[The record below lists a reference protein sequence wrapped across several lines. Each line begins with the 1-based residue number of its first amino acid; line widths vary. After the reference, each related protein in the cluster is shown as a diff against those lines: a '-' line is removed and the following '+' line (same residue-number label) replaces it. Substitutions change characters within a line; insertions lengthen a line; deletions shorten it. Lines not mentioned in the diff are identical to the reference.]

1 MLILNAD
8 DWGRNVETTD
18 KTLDCVKCGA
28 VSAVSAM
35 VFMEDSERAAAI
47 ARERK
52 IEAGLHLNFT
62 TAFTVANCPAQVLE
76 RQRHLASYLLRSRI
90 SQAVFHP
97 GLIRSFD
104 YVVRAQI
111 DEYRRLYGADPQ
123 RLDGHHHM
131 HLCENVLLQGLLP
144 AGTLVRRNFSFYA
157 GEKSIWNRLYR
168 RWSDRRLARR
178 HRLVDLFFSLEP
190 LKDHR
195 FQRIVSLA
203 REFSVEVE
211 THPIQ
216 DDEYRFLKDHLI
228 LKWASDISIANGFQG
243 LPAPLSQN

>member
-8 DWGRNVETTD
+8 DWGRNAQTTD

-35 VFMEDSERAAAI
+35 VFMEDSERAATI

-52 IEAGLHLNFT
+52 IETGLHLNFT
-62 TAFTVANCPAQVLE
+62 TAFTAASCPAQVFE
-76 RQRHLASYLLRSRI
+76 RQRHLASYLLRSRLA
-90 SQAVFHP
+90 QAVFHP

-144 AGTLVRRNFSFYA
+144 AGTLVRRNFSFYT

-168 RWSDRRLARR
+168 RFIDQRLARR

-190 LKDHR
+190 LEPAR
-195 FQRIVSLA
+195 LQRILSLSRQFA
-203 REFSVEVE
+203 VEVE
-211 THPIQ
+211 THPVNIEEHRLLTESRFFGS
-216 DDEYRFLKDHLI
+216 EY
-228 LKWASDISIANGFQG
+228 DIPAANGFTLCG
-243 LPAPLSQN
+243 SH

>member
-47 ARERK
+47 ARERN
-52 IEAGLHLNFT
+52 IETGLHLNFT
-62 TAFTVANCPAQVLE
+62 TVFTAANCPAQVLE
-76 RQRHLASYLLRSRI
+76 RQRRLASYLLRSRL

-97 GLIRSFD
+97 GLVRSFD

-111 DEYRRLYGADPQ
+111 DEYRRLYGADPH

-144 AGTLVRRNFSFYA
+144 AGTLVRRNFSFYT
-157 GEKSIWNRLYR
+157 GEKNIWNRLYR
-168 RWSDRRLARR
+168 RFIDQRLARR

-190 LKDHR
+190 LEPAR
-195 FQRIVSLA
+195 LQRILSLSRQFA
-203 REFSVEVE
+203 VEVE
-211 THPIQ
+211 THPVNIE
-216 DDEYRFLKDHLI
+216 EYRLLTESRFF
-228 LKWASDISIANGFQG
+228 ASEDDIPAANGFTLCG
-243 LPAPLSQN
+243 SH